1 MHEEGDPQP
10 HLSSFD
16 TRGASVTGCSES
28 IGFSWQNPG
37 KSGQMWVGQDTHVDG
52 TQTAPAPPLRWAMP
66 SGHVNN
72 AGPPPFPPPCT
83 MESSPECIWG
93 AARLCAPKRTKN
105 VNVVTRVGTYIPTVS
120 LTLQPSVTLV
130 ILNA

>member
-10 HLSSFD
+10 NLSFFD

-28 IGFSWQNPG
+28 IGFFRQNPG

-52 TQTAPAPPLRWAMP
+52 TQTAPAPPLSWVMP

-72 AGPPPFPPPCT
+72 AGPPPCPPPCT
-83 MESSPECIWG
+83 MWG
-93 AARLCAPKRTKN
+93 AVL
-105 VNVVTRVGTYIPTVS
+105 
-120 LTLQPSVTLV
+120 SVFGVLPGCVRRKEQKT
-130 ILNA
+130 